1 MAFKEIDAKSID
13 SNVFKLI
20 SDEWALIAA
29 GNEQGFNMMTASW
42 GFMGEI
48 WYDDYVVAL
57 VRPQRYTREFLDDNE
72 TFALCFLGDNREPH
86 KICGSKSGRNVD
98 KAKETGLTPVFENG
112 TVYFKESRLVIICKK
127 TFVSDIKNGKFFDKS
142 IIEKVY
148 SEGDFHKIYLG
159 KIEKVLIS
167 E

>member
-1 MAFKEIDAKSID
+1 MAFKEIGAKNID
-13 SNVFKLI
+13 SNLFKLI

-29 GNEQGFNMMTASW
+29 GNEDGFNMMTASW

-48 WYDDYVVAL
+48 WGNEYAVAL
-57 VRPQRYTREFLDDNE
+57 VRPQRYTREFLDDND
-72 TFALCFLGDNREPH
+72 TFSLCFLGDNKEPH
-86 KICGSKSGRNVD
+86 KVCGSKSGRDVD
-98 KAKETGLTPVFENG
+98 KAKETGLSPVFDCG

-127 TFVSDIKNGKFFDKS
+127 TYVSDIKNGEFFDKS
-142 IIEKVY
+142 IIETVY
-148 SEGDFHKIYLG
+148 PEGDFHKIYLG